1 MIIKYL
7 TINFPTSDL
16 TDSEKEKAN
25 EISLDM
31 FGLAEENDDDLD
43 EESELRTVF
52 GNYVIS

>member
-25 EISLDM
+25 QISLDM
-31 FGLAEENDDDLD
+31 FGLTEENDDDLD